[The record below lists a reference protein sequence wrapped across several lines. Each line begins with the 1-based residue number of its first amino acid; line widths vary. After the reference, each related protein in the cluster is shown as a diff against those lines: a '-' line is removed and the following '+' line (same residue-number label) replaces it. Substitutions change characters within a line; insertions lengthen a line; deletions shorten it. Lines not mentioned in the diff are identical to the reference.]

1 MKTSLT
7 ALSLWV
13 SLISTISA
21 NKDVITL
28 NTNGEAWIQEAT
40 ATLVLPKLPG
50 KVSGDIA
57 LWSAI
62 MMDDFTGDFLQGVTQ
77 SSPAS
82 MGYCNIDGEWCNFAY
97 TLKGSNPTVGK
108 AVVAKPGSKVQTHY
122 KLNSSSNLWDQKS
135 SYGGIIL
142 TYDSLGRGQHG
153 TTFYISIECA
163 SGTCDDAPAH
173 SWEDGSIVLNQ
184 ADRSFGHSE
193 NWQFGAQGGAMSTSD
208 NGKTWTFSRLSV
220 PKTPIAHEQ

>member
-1 MKTSLT
+1 MKTGLT
-7 ALSLWV
+7 ALGLWV
-13 SLISTISA
+13 SLISKISA

-40 ATLVLPKLPG
+40 ATLVVPKLPG
-50 KVSGDIA
+50 EITGDIA

-62 MMDDFTGDFLQGVTQ
+62 MMNDFSGDFLQGVTQ

-82 MGYCNIDGEWCNFAY
+82 LGYCNIDDEWCNFAY

-108 AVVAKPGSKVQTHY
+108 AVVAKPGSKVQTHC
-122 KLNSSSNLWDQKS
+122 K
-135 SYGGIIL
+135 
-142 TYDSLGRGQHG
+142 GQHG

-173 SWEDGSIVLNQ
+173 SWEDVSIVLNQ
-184 ADRSFGHSE
+184 ADQSFGHSGD
-193 NWQFGAQGGAMSTSD
+193 WQFGAQGGAMSTSD
-208 NGKTWTFSRLSV
+208 DGKTWSFSKLSV
-220 PKTPIAHEQ
+220 PETPIAHEA